1 MFQNFDF
8 QSCLV
13 KRTRH
18 AIEGTITRY
27 SVTLKSLSKNGF
39 DEKMCKGR
47 LSKAGYNENFLDQT
61 FEMFENESV
70 VLISLKHSREQ
81 NFQGEL

>member
-1 MFQNFDF
+1 MSCIKKKTRNF
-8 QSCLV
+8 
-13 KRTRH
+13 
-18 AIEGTITRY
+18 EGTITRY

-47 LSKAGYNENFLDQT
+47 LSKAGYNQNFLDQT